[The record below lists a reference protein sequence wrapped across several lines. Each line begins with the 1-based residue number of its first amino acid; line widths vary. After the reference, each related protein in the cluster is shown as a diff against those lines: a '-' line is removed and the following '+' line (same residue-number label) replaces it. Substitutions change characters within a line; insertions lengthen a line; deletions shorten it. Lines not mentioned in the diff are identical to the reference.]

1 VALTSIEKTGMFNHF
16 DLQWQLSWLAARYYQ
31 VNDDREEERTPL
43 LPSGVEKRPNVYR
56 RFVQ

>member
-1 VALTSIEKTGMFNHF
+1 MFNHF